1 MATPSQCLNMRKF
14 INEKHHFYFHFLD
27 VEKNVPEGIHQKE
40 VSSRVRQ
47 DEVIERNPLPK
58 PGEVET
64 NLIGT
69 PLTAVKF
76 HILSQ
81 ILAKHQ
87 PRSRSYLNLTLL
99 EVMWSSQASQK
110 ALTAIRAAAFWMGT
124 LMCSTDVN
132 TGANTRS
139 ATRWQ
144 SDLSICI
151 RGCVITDLRGF
162 PMA

>member
-1 MATPSQCLNMRKF
+1 MRKLS
-14 INEKHHFYFHFLD
+14 NENYHFYFHFLD

-64 NLIGT
+64 DLIAT

-81 ILAKHQ
+81 VLSKQRPLLPELDLAGGDVVEPGVAEGLDRD
-87 PRSRSYLNLTLL
+87 PRRRLL
-99 EVMWSSQASQK
+99 DGHAHV
-110 ALTAIRAAAFWMGT
+110 LH
-124 LMCSTDVN
+124 
-132 TGANTRS
+132 
-139 ATRWQ
+139 
-144 SDLSICI
+144 
-151 RGCVITDLRGF
+151 
-162 PMA
+162 

>member
-1 MATPSQCLNMRKF
+1 MRKL
-14 INEKHHFYFHFLD
+14 INENPHFYFHSLD

-81 ILAKHQ
+81 VLAKHQ
-87 PRSRSYLNLTLL
+87 PLL
-99 EVMWSSQASQK
+99 PELDLA
-110 ALTAIRAAAFWMGT
+110 GG
-124 LMCSTDVN
+124 DVVEP
-132 TGANTRS
+132 GVAEGLDRDPRRRLLDGH
-139 ATRWQ
+139 AHV
-144 SDLSICI
+144 LH
-151 RGCVITDLRGF
+151 
-162 PMA
+162 